1 MADRY
6 DVLVIGAGP
15 GGYVAALRASQLGAK
30 VGIVE
35 DTFIGGVCLNVG
47 CIPSK
52 ALLRSAEVYETL
64 QDAKQFG
71 IQVEGTIR
79 PHWPAIQKVKDQA
92 VQRLTTGVGALLR
105 KAEVTVLEG
114 RGRFSD
120 AHTITVSSAES
131 TQQVEAEKVI
141 IATGARPVRL
151 PLPGFDLEG
160 VLDSTGAL
168 NLDALPASLLI
179 VGGGVIGV
187 EFANIFASFGVEVVV
202 IEMLDRLLPM
212 MDPEISAEITRALR
226 RKKVSSYVDS
236 RARQIMRQGDVLQVS
251 VETPEGEEQ
260 FDVEKVLVAVGR
272 RANVEDMGLEAIGV
286 EVDRGIVVNERM
298 ETNVPGVYA
307 IGDVTGKWWL
317 AHVAMKEGVVA
328 AENACGHGAKMAYKT
343 VPSCVFTRPEVA
355 TVGLTETE
363 AREQGYDVAVGKFPF
378 MANGKAVTYG
388 ERTGFVKIVS
398 EARYGEVLGLHIVGP
413 HASDLILE
421 GGLALQLEATLEE
434 IDAAIHAHPTLG
446 EAVAEAALDA
456 QGRAL
461 HT

>member
-79 PHWPAIQKVKDQA
+79 PDWPAIQKVKDQA

-236 RARQIMRQGDVLQVS
+236 RARQIRRQGDLLQVS

-272 RANVEDMGLEAIGV
+272 RANVEDMGLEAVGV

-328 AENACGHGAKMAYKT
+328 AENACGHVAKMAYKT

-378 MANGKAVTYG
+378 IANGKAVTYG